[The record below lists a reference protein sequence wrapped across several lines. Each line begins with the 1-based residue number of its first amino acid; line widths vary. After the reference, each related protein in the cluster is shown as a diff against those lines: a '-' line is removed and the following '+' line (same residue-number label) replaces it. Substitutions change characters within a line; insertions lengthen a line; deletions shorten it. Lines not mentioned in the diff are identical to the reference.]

1 MAGGVAAL
9 GGVRDLNRGFCQTG
23 SMSGRIS
30 GGKIVSYNP
39 ATGAEL
45 GRVRMALE
53 EDYDE
58 AVWQAAQTFERWRM
72 LPAPQRGEIV
82 REIGDE
88 LRRAKDDL
96 GKLVTLETG
105 KILAEG

>member
-1 MAGGVAAL
+1 
-9 GGVRDLNRGFCQTG
+9 
-23 SMSGRIS
+23 MSGRIA

-72 LPAPQRGEIV
+72 LPAPQRGEMV
-82 REIGDE
+82 RENCGAPRMSWGNWSRSNRE
-88 LRRAKDDL
+88 RFLPKAWAKFRR
-96 GKLVTLETG
+96 
-105 KILAEG
+105 